1 MIQHLQHCDQMIRFL
16 HKVAKPFTSA
26 RQPQIHLPKHLKPER
41 VNLTLKSYLK
51 SDPIK
56 TILLFSDLL
65 RKKVSSVDSY
75 SLLYVIKACAKKS
88 LATEGK
94 QAHTLVIKLGY
105 EPIIFVQTSLIDM
118 YAATSNVADVHKMFD
133 EIPNKNV
140 VCWTSLISA
149 YVKNE
154 KPYRALDIFRQMQI
168 FNVEPDQVTLTV
180 ALSACAD
187 LGALDKGVWI
197 HDLIYRKPEFSEDLS
212 LMNALLN
219 MYVKCGDIRKAKLL
233 FDNIRIKDVRSWTS
247 MIVGHALHG
256 QGEEALRL
264 FSALEEKNKSRSRK
278 GHGTEDQILVPNDV
292 MFIGVLM
299 ACSHAGMVE
308 EGKRYFRTMI
318 EEYGIKPRPFH
329 FGCMVDLLCRRGLL
343 KEAYSFI
350 LAMPI
355 QPNAVI
361 WRTLLGASGVH
372 GNEELGAVAR
382 SKLRELDASLVG
394 DDVTLSNIYAAK
406 GMWEEKVM
414 LRDEITQRRT
424 PGCSSIEV
432 KKLFSSMLVE
442 RSDYPLD

>member
-1 MIQHLQHCDQMIRFL
+1 MKRFL
-16 HKVAKPFTSA
+16 QNVAKSFNSA
-26 RQPQIHLPKHLKPER
+26 RQPQIDFPKHLKPER
-41 VNLTLKSYLK
+41 VNLTLKSYLN

-56 TILLFSDLL
+56 AILLFSDLL
-65 RKKVSSVDSY
+65 STKISAVDSY
-75 SLLYVIKACAKKS
+75 TLLYVIKACAKKS
-88 LATEGK
+88 LTTEGK

-105 EPIIFVQTSLIDM
+105 EPIIFVQTSLMDM
-118 YAATSNVADVHKMFD
+118 YAATANVADVHKVFD
-133 EIPNKNV
+133 EIPKKNV

-149 YVKNE
+149 YVRNE
-154 KPYRALDIFRQMQI
+154 KPYRAIEIFRQMQMD
-168 FNVEPDQVTLTV
+168 NVEPDQVTLTV

-197 HDLIYRKPEFSEDLS
+197 HDLISRKPEFSEDLS

-233 FDNIRIKDVRSWTS
+233 FDNIRIKDIRTWTS

-256 QGEEALRL
+256 QGQEALRL
-264 FSALEEKNKSRSRK
+264 FSALEEKNKSRSGNIR
-278 GHGTEDQILVPNDV
+278 GTKDQLLVPNDV

-308 EGKRYFRTMI
+308 QGKQYFRSMTD
-318 EEYGIKPRPFH
+318 EYGIKPRLSH

-343 KEAYSFI
+343 KEAYGFI

-355 QPNAVI
+355 QPNAVT

-372 GNEELGAVAR
+372 CNEELAAVAR

-394 DDVTLSNIYAAK
+394 DDVALSNIYAAK
-406 GMWEEKVM
+406 GMWEEKIM
-414 LRDEITQRRT
+414 LRHEMTQRRT
-424 PGCSSIEV
+424 PGCSSVEV
-432 KKLFSSMLVE
+432 WKLHS
-442 RSDYPLD
+442 

>member
-1 MIQHLQHCDQMIRFL
+1 MMRFL
-16 HKVAKPFTSA
+16 HNLAKPFTSTT
-26 RQPQIHLPKHLKPER
+26 QPQINFPKHLKPTR
-41 VNLTLKSYLK
+41 INLSLKSYLK
-51 SDPIK
+51 SNPIK

-65 RKKVSSVDSY
+65 RKKISAVDSY
-75 SLLYVIKACAKKS
+75 SLLYVVKACAKKS

-94 QAHTLVIKLGY
+94 QAHALVIKLGY
-105 EPIIFVQTSLIDM
+105 KPIIFIQTSLMDM
-118 YAATSNVADVHKMFD
+118 YAATTNVSAVHKLFD

-149 YVKNE
+149 YVQNQKS
-154 KPYRALDIFRQMQI
+154 YRALEIFRQMQSDN
-168 FNVEPDQVTLTV
+168 NVEPDQIAFTV

-187 LGALDKGVWI
+187 LGALDKGVSI
-197 HDLIYRKPEFSEDLS
+197 HDLISRKPEFSEDLS

-219 MYVKCGDIRKAKLL
+219 MYVKCGDIRKAMLV
-233 FDNIRIKDVRSWTS
+233 FDNIRIKDVRTWTS

-256 QGEEALRL
+256 QAEEALRL
-264 FSALEEKNKSRSRK
+264 FSALEEENNPRSRK
-278 GHGTEDQILVPNDV
+278 GRGTEDQLLIPNEV

-308 EGKRYFRTMI
+308 EGKRYFRSMI
-318 EEYGIKPRPFH
+318 EVYGIKPTLSH

-372 GNEELGAVAR
+372 GNKELAAAAR
-382 SKLRELDASLVG
+382 SKLYELNASLVG
-394 DDVTLSNIYAAK
+394 DDVALSNIYAAK
-406 GMWEEKVM
+406 GMWEEKIM
-414 LRDEITQRRT
+414 LRNEMTQRRT
-424 PGCSSIEV
+424 PGCSSVEV
-432 KKLFSSMLVE
+432 GKLHS
-442 RSDYPLD
+442 